1 MKLAQRDIIPFSRR
15 RERAG
20 ERAVPRPPF
29 IAIGL
34 LSACVLA
41 YEVLLTRLFS
51 IVLWHY
57 FAYMIISAAMLGYG
71 ASGTLLTLMKEKIA
85 PHFAAMYVIAAAA
98 LAVLMP
104 AAFLLAQQIPFNPLE
119 LLWDSTQPAKLLAV
133 YLLLMLPFFCGGLG
147 IGLVF
152 SHFGKQASR
161 IYAFDI
167 LGAGAGS
174 LGVIGALF
182 MVPPNQV
189 LTALT
194 ALALLAAAIAVIVL
208 NMRQKWLMDLFTGL
222 AVLAAVAM
230 PDMPIHS
237 SPYKDLSQAMNIAG
251 ARVVEERSSPL
262 GQITVVENTRVPLRD
277 APGMSLNATTEPPP
291 QLGVYVDGDGPS
303 ALTRFDGNLAP
314 LAYLDQLTSALP
326 YHLLGSHQQ
335 DSPRVLVLGAGAGSD
350 VLQALY
356 HGSAAVDAVE
366 LDRNITGLVRQR
378 FKDYAG
384 NLYSQPGVHV
394 YVAEARGFVN
404 SSRER
409 YGLIQVALLDSFGT
423 ASAGLYGMS
432 ENYLYTVEAM
442 QAYLGRL
449 TPGGML
455 AVTRWLTL
463 PPRDALKLFATA
475 VTALE
480 RSGVSNGH
488 SIDAATDNKTRH
500 ARSPLPTPLPQ
511 AWRAERGGRSRTN
524 ESLREFQ
531 VNPAARLVMIRGWKT
546 VTLLVKNSDFTA
558 PEIAA
563 LKEFCRARSFDVAY
577 YPGIHADEA
586 NRYNVLAQPY
596 FYDGA
601 VALLGPQ
608 RQDFIDQYKFYIEP
622 ATDDRPHFFRFFK
635 WNAVAELFAL
645 REQGGMPLLDWSY
658 PLLVVTLVQAFAAS
672 VVLILAPL
680 ALSRCRRT
688 LPSVPVA
695 LYFLAIG
702 FAFMF
707 MEIAFIQKFV
717 LFLSHPL
724 YAVAVVLCAFLMFAA
739 AGSWLAGNWKIARWQ
754 AANKVAL
761 AVSAMGVLA
770 LLYLAMLP
778 GLFHALIHLHDAA
791 KIIISV
797 ALIAPLAMCMGVPFP
812 TAMTRL
818 ADTAEEAI
826 PWAWAINGF
835 ASVVGAV
842 LATLLAIHLGF
853 AAVILLAVLI
863 YGVAYAALRRF
874 A

>member
-1 MKLAQRDIIPFSRR
+1 MKLAQRFLDYLSRGTRKGYAKIASKRFLSPLGIRGLSPNNIRR

-20 ERAVPRPPF
+20 ERAVPSPPF

-71 ASGTLLTLMKEKIA
+71 ASGTLLTLLKEKIA
-85 PHFAAMYVIAAAA
+85 AHFGAAYVIAAAA

-133 YLLLMLPFFCGGLG
+133 YLLLMLPFFCGGIG

-152 SHFGKQASR
+152 SHYGKQASR

-174 LGVIGALF
+174 LGVIGALYL
-182 MVPPNQV
+182 VPPNQV
-189 LTALT
+189 LSALT
-194 ALALLAAAIAVIVL
+194 ALALLAAAIAVVELKI
-208 NMRQKWLMDLFTGL
+208 RPKWPVALFAGL
-222 AVLAAVAM
+222 AVLAAVAVPGM
-230 PDMPIHS
+230 QIHAS
-237 SPYKDLSQAMNIAG
+237 AYKDLSQAMNIAG

-262 GQITVVENTRVPLRD
+262 GQITVVKNTRVPLRD
-277 APGMSLNATTEPPP
+277 APGMSLNATMEPPP
-291 QLGVYVDGDGPS
+291 QLGVFVDGNGPS

-326 YHLLGSHQQ
+326 YHLLVSQQ
-335 DSPRVLVLGAGAGSD
+335 QGGPRVLVLGAGAGSD

-366 LDRNITGLVRQR
+366 LDRNVTDLLLQR

-384 NLYSQPGVHV
+384 NLYSRPGVHV
-394 YVAEARGFVN
+394 YAAEARGFVN

-409 YGLIQVALLDSFGT
+409 YDLIQVALLDSFGT

-432 ENYLYTVEAM
+432 ENYLYTVEAT
-442 QAYLGRL
+442 QAYLSRL

-480 RSGVSNGH
+480 RSGV
-488 SIDAATDNKTRH
+488 
-500 ARSPLPTPLPQ
+500 
-511 AWRAERGGRSRTN
+511 TN
-524 ESLREFQ
+524 
-531 VNPAARLVMIRGWKT
+531 PGARLVMIRGWKT
-546 VTLLVKNSDFTA
+546 VTLLLKNSDFTA

-563 LKEFCRARSFDVAY
+563 LGDFCRARSFDVAY
-577 YPGIHADEA
+577 YPGMGASEA
-586 NRYNVLAQPY
+586 NRYNMLAQPY
-596 FYDGA
+596 FHEAA

-622 ATDDRPHFFRFFK
+622 ASDDRPHFFRFFK
-635 WNAVAELFAL
+635 WNSAAELFSL
-645 REQGGMPLLDWSY
+645 REQGGMALFDWSY

-672 VVLILAPL
+672 VVLILLPL
-680 ALSRCRRT
+680 ALSRCRRS
-688 LPSVPVA
+688 LPSAPVA

-754 AANKVAL
+754 AAHKVVL

-770 LLYLAMLP
+770 LLYLALLP
-778 GLFHALIHLHDAA
+778 GLFHALIHLPDTV
-791 KIIISV
+791 KIIISI

-863 YGVAYAALRRF
+863 YGVACAALRRF

>member
-1 MKLAQRDIIPFSRR
+1 MN
-15 RERAG
+15 
-20 ERAVPRPPF
+20 RPPF

-51 IVLWHY
+51 IVLWHH

-71 ASGTLLTLMKEKIA
+71 ASGTALTLLKEKIT
-85 PHFAAMYVIAAAA
+85 PHFGAVYVIAAAA

-104 AAFLLAQQIPFNPLE
+104 AAFLLAQQVPFNPLE
-119 LLWDSTQPAKLLAV
+119 LLWDKSQPAKLFAV
-133 YLLLMLPFFCGGLG
+133 YLLMMLPFFCGGLG

-152 SHFGKQASR
+152 ARFGKQASR

-167 LGAGAGS
+167 LGAGLGS
-174 LGVIGALF
+174 LGAIGVLF
-182 MVPPNQV
+182 LVPPQRV

-194 ALALLAAAIAVIVL
+194 ALALLAAAIAVVEL
-208 NMRQKWLMDLFTGL
+208 KMRPRWLMELFVGL
-222 AVLAAVAM
+222 AVLATVALPGM
-230 PDMPIHS
+230 PVHPS
-237 SPYKDLSQAMNIAG
+237 AYKDLSQALNITG
-251 ARVVEERSSPL
+251 ARVVEERTSPL

-277 APGMSLNATTEPPP
+277 APGMSLNATSEPPP
-291 QLGVYVDGDGPS
+291 QLGVFVNGNGPS
-303 ALTRFDGNLAP
+303 ALTRFDGRLAP
-314 LAYLDQLTSALP
+314 LDYLDQLTSALP
-326 YHLLGSHQQ
+326 YHVLAAQE
-335 DSPRVLVLGAGAGSD
+335 PEPRRVLVLGAGPGSD

-366 LDRNITGLVRQR
+366 LDRNVTDLVQQHFRD
-378 FKDYAG
+378 FAG
-384 NLYSQPGVHV
+384 NLYGQPGVQV
-394 YVAEARGFVN
+394 YEAEARGFVN
-404 SSRER
+404 SSDRR
-409 YGLIQVALLDSFGT
+409 YDLIQVALLDSFGT
-423 ASAGLYGMS
+423 ASAGLYGLS
-432 ENYLYTVEAM
+432 ENYLYTVEAL
-442 QAYLGRL
+442 QTYLGRL

-475 VTALE
+475 AAALE
-480 RSGVSNGH
+480 RGGV
-488 SIDAATDNKTRH
+488 A
-500 ARSPLPTPLPQ
+500 
-511 AWRAERGGRSRTN
+511 
-524 ESLREFQ
+524 
-531 VNPAARLVMIRGWKT
+531 NPATRLVMIRGWKT
-546 VTLLVKNSDFTA
+546 VTLLVKNSAFTA

-563 LKEFCRARSFDVAY
+563 LREFSRTRSFDLAW
-577 YPGIHADEA
+577 YPGMRADEA
-586 NRYNVLAQPY
+586 NRYNLLAQPS
-596 FYDGA
+596 FFEGA

-635 WNAVAELFAL
+635 WNSAAEIFAL
-645 REQGGMPLLDWSY
+645 REHGGMPLLDWSY
-658 PLLVVTLVQAFAAS
+658 PLLVATLLQAFAAS
-672 VVLILAPL
+672 VLLILAPL
-680 ALSRCRRT
+680 ALSRCRRI
-688 LPSVPVA
+688 LPSAPVA

-717 LFLSHPL
+717 LFLAHPL
-724 YAVAVVLCAFLMFAA
+724 YAVAVVLCAFLVFAA
-739 AGSWLAGNWKIARWQ
+739 AGSWLAGNWQNARWQ
-754 AANKVAL
+754 GANKVTL
-761 AVSAMGVLA
+761 AVIAMGILA
-770 LLYLAMLP
+770 LVYLAALP
-778 GLFHALIHLHDAA
+778 GLFQALIHLPDAA

-812 TAMTRL
+812 TAMARL
-818 ADTAEEAI
+818 AGTADEAI

-863 YGVAYAALRRF
+863 YGLACAALRGF